1 MDEVSIVEVEAQTV
15 LSMRKRGKY
24 EEIPK
29 MFAVVIPFVIENGLQ
44 IQGPPLFITREM
56 SEEEALAADE
66 AGNAD
71 LEVAV
76 PISGK
81 AEGTDEIKC
90 CELPGGKMAKVLYK
104 GPYKESKPAYEK
116 LFAWLEENG
125 KSITGPIR
133 ELYLNDPAQTAPEEL
148 LTEIYAP
155 VE

>member
-1 MDEVSIVEVEAQTV
+1 MYELSIVEVPAQTV

-24 EEIPK
+24 EEIPA
-29 MFAVVIPFVIENGLQ
+29 MFAAVFPFAIEKGLQ
-44 IQGPPLFITREM
+44 IQGPPLFLTREM

-66 AGNAD
+66 AGDAD

-81 AEGTDEIKC
+81 TEGTDEFKC
-90 CELPGGKMAKVLYK
+90 YELPGGKMARILYK
-104 GPYKESKPAYEK
+104 GPYQNSKPAYEK

-133 ELYLNDPAQTAPEEL
+133 ELYLNDPSQTAPEDL
-148 LTEIYAP
+148 LTEIFAP
-155 VE
+155 ME